1 MTGSAFTLVPRVAG
15 VSAPDAVLAASGDS
29 SAVTGWVAG
38 ALSVLPAPVLEASAV
53 GAVVVASGVDVAFVS
68 TTSTAEACVSVV
80 GEGVACAAL
89 GDDHDIH
96 HSTLATR
103 KSVLAPAITHVMR
116 PGVEGVR
123 LPDGAEPVNGM
134 AESFPV
140 ELVGCRATMRGDGQ
154 DPTSRAPKIE
164 AGVDRTTRCGWG

>member
-1 MTGSAFTLVPRVAG
+1 
-15 VSAPDAVLAASGDS
+15 
-29 SAVTGWVAG
+29 
-38 ALSVLPAPVLEASAV
+38 
-53 GAVVVASGVDVAFVS
+53 VDGAFVS

-80 GEGVACAAL
+80 GDDVACAAL
-89 GDDHDIH
+89 GDDPDIH

-123 LPDGAEPVNGM
+123 LPEWAEPVNGM

-140 ELVGCRATMRGDGQ
+140 ELVGCRATMRGDAR
-154 DPTSRAPKIE
+154 DPTSRARKIE
-164 AGVDRTTRCGWG
+164 AEVDRTTRRALG